1 MRVVFVWFEWFGVD
15 KTYIHIIARSSWEG
29 SKVVGNSNIRLGNVE
44 IFMMVMILNTVMI
57 FMMKMIFTA
66 VMMKILMM
74 KIT

>member
-29 SKVVGNSNIRLGNVE
+29 SKVVGNSNIRLGIVE
-44 IFMMVMILNTVMI
+44 IFMMMMMIFMVVMILMMVMI
-57 FMMKMIFTA
+57 LTR
-66 VMMKILMM
+66 VMILMM